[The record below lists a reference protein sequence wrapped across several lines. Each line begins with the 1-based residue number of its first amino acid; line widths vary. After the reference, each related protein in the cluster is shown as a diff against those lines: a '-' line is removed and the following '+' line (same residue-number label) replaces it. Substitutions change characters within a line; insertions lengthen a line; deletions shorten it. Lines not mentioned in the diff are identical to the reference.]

1 MKFKVGDLAIT
12 QNSEAPLLNNGL
24 LVVVL
29 GVHPGRKT
37 IKWPVD
43 YYIKR
48 VDGQPFGWITGANG
62 EDQLFKAC
70 DCWCRAD
77 QLRKPEESDL
87 KEESEIQRHPMQ
99 GAADAMEAAIRQMGE
114 EMVAQGLARRV
125 PSKSTSVDNQSTG
138 SRFKPNERHN

>member
-29 GVHPGRKT
+29 GVQPGRET
-37 IKWPVD
+37 NRWPVD
-43 YYIKR
+43 YFIKR

-62 EDQLFKAC
+62 EDQIFKSC

-87 KEESEIQRHPMQ
+87 KEDFEIQRHPMQ

-125 PSKSTSVDNQSTG
+125 PPKSTSVDNQSTG
-138 SRFKPNERHN
+138 SRVKPNERHD

>member
-29 GVHPGRKT
+29 GVQPGRKT
-37 IKWPVD
+37 DRWPVD
-43 YYIKR
+43 YFIKR

-114 EMVAQGLARRV
+114 EMVAQGLARRIESRAAPVDIKSSNCKV
-125 PSKSTSVDNQSTG
+125 PSNDQRN
-138 SRFKPNERHN
+138 

>member
-29 GVHPGRKT
+29 GVQPGRKT
-37 IKWPVD
+37 DRWTVD
-43 YYIKR
+43 YFIKR

-62 EDQLFKAC
+62 EDQIFKSC

-99 GAADAMEAAIRQMGE
+99 GAADAMEVQIRKWGE
-114 EMVAQGLARRV
+114 EMVAQGMARRV
-125 PSKSTSVDNQSTG
+125 EYWCAPDDIQSTD
-138 SRFKPNERHN
+138 SKVKPNERHN